1 MKTENEHTIE
11 SANNYV
17 EDLLKQVEEYTPSN
31 NPSLLE
37 LVMVSRLK
45 KETLLHESARN

>member
-1 MKTENEHTIE
+1 MKTENELTIE

-17 EDLLKQVEEYTPSN
+17 EDLLKLVEEYTPSK

-45 KETLLHESARN
+45 KETQILASSRN

>member
-11 SANNYV
+11 TAINYV
-17 EDLLKQVEEYTPSN
+17 EDLLRQVEEYTPSK

-45 KETLLHESARN
+45 KETMIQASS